1 MESRKVTHG
10 KWNMARRKKSAI
22 KRFFLVALSVLIIL
36 SGGIVPTNAEYLI
49 PMKDIPKLSQVGPIH
64 EDNGYPV
71 WYRDHDGTRLEL
83 CLDVDDPYCAWDPA
97 EIPDPTKPLSLAGKN
112 WPEEAFYQ
120 LAGSEIDLPS
130 GGSAIATFALEAA
143 WANEIVQNGDQIVFG
158 RVRFRIDDL
167 KTGETYTITH
177 PYGKDEYVA
186 VDEDEDEPGIGEI
199 RFVEDIGIA
208 GGFEGATKSRIG
220 SFLEW
225 DTGAP
230 EGYVGDPNVDHKIK
244 GGLNNQNFFRIEGP
258 GIGVNAPVANRCP
271 EVSNNCIQTDLF
283 SLMGK
288 KAVNSG
294 VDVARATYTE
304 NVNVDGNPTGDG
316 TIDVFASTEADE
328 KDYNLEVSGTGET
341 VPMMGTK
348 GKYYARVKYTGDT
361 PPELTITNKTDNP
374 DSVKKV
380 TPVDSIITS
389 KALYRS
395 DVNPNEIVITAYSS
409 DANSPALS
417 VPEFKDADGKARTL
431 TNGQLVITTPTYI
444 PPYITINSEKG
455 GTVTIPVEVVGEP
468 LNPPVAD
475 AGEAQTV
482 KAGDTVI
489 LDGSKS
495 AGSFETVE
503 WIQIS
508 PETQKVALLTGVDP
522 LKPTFIA
529 PNGIEEMVFELKL
542 TGPEPNLA
550 VSTKRVTITIVD
562 AVAAP
567 VANIVGPDQ
576 PVTQGSEVTLDAS
589 GSTNATEFTWTQV
602 SGPKVTFNL
611 ADPKKPKFFYPKENK
626 PVVLSLTVKNVAGE
640 QNTKEITLNTKSEKI
655 AITAAEYRLG
665 EWRIDG
671 TSAVVGPGV
680 TVTIYLGNTNQIIG
694 SAAVDTTG
702 VWRFRGTSLRVTG
715 TGTVTAKSPTS
726 TDVPSLPYRYR

>member
-1 MESRKVTHG
+1 MESRKATHA
-10 KWNMARRKKSAI
+10 KRNTVRRRKSAI
-22 KRFFLVALSVLIIL
+22 KRFFLLTLSVLIMLI
-36 SGGIVPTNAEYLI
+36 GGVISTDADYVI
-49 PMKDIPKLSQVGPIH
+49 PMKDISKLSQVGPIH

-83 CLDVDDPYCAWDPA
+83 CLDVNDPLCALDPT
-97 EIPDPTKPLSLAGKN
+97 EIPDPSKPLSVKDNNFPA
-112 WPEEAFYQ
+112 EAFYQ
-120 LAGSEIDLPS
+120 LAGSEIDLPT
-130 GGSAIATFALEAA
+130 GGRAVATFALEAA
-143 WANEIVQNGDQIVFG
+143 WANEIVQDGDQIVFG

-167 KTGETYTITH
+167 ITGETYKITH
-177 PYGKDEYVA
+177 PYGVDEYVA
-186 VDEDEDEPGIGEI
+186 EVEDEEEPEIGEI
-199 RFVEDIGIA
+199 RFVEDIGVQNP
-208 GGFEGATKSRIG
+208 FEGARASRIG

-230 EGYVGDPNVDHKIK
+230 EGYVGDPNVDHRIK
-244 GGLNNQNFFRIEGP
+244 GGINNQNVFRIEGP
-258 GIGVNAPVANRCP
+258 GIGVNAPVAKQCP
-271 EVSNNCIQTDLF
+271 VKSDNCIQTDLF

-294 VDVARATYTE
+294 VDVARATYSE
-304 NVNVDGNPTGDG
+304 NVGADGNPTGGG

-328 KDYNLEVSGTGET
+328 KDYTFEVTGTGET

-348 GKYYARVKYTGDT
+348 GKYYARVNYTGDT

-374 DSVKKV
+374 DSVKKI
-380 TPVDSIITS
+380 TPVDSIIAP

-395 DVNPNEIVITAYSS
+395 ATDPNEIVITASSS

-417 VPEFKDADGKARTL
+417 VPEFKDASGNARTL
-431 TNGQLVITTPTYI
+431 TDGQLAITSPTYI
-444 PPYITINSEKG
+444 PPYITIKSNQG
-455 GTVTIPVEVVGEP
+455 GTVTIPVEVVGAP
-468 LNPPVAD
+468 VNPPVAD

-482 KAGDTVI
+482 TAGETVT

-495 AGSFETVE
+495 AGSYEKVE

-508 PETQKVALLTGVDP
+508 PETPKVALLTGNDP

-529 PNGIEEMVFELKL
+529 SNGIGEMVFELKL

-550 VSTKRVTITIVD
+550 VSTKRVTVTVVD

-576 PVTQGSEVTLDAS
+576 LVTQGSEVTLDAS
-589 GSTNATEFTWTQV
+589 GSTNATEFSWTQV
-602 SGPKVTFNL
+602 SGPDVSLNL
-611 ADPKKPKFFYPKENK
+611 ADPKRPKFLYPKENK

-640 QNTKEITLNTKSEKI
+640 QNTKEITINTKSEKI

-671 TSAVVGPGV
+671 TSAVKGPGV

-702 VWRFRGTSLRVTG
+702 IWRFRGTSLRVTR